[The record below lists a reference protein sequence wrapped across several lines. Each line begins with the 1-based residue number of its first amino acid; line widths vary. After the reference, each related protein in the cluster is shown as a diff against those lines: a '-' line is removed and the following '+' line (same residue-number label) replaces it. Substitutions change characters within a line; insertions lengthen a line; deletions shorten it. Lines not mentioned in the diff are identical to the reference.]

1 MELNMKKMVNF
12 RIALSLMFVF
22 AIAGCKTP
30 PKMTD
35 DTMVTSTVDGTTLM
49 HRHAI
54 AAPAQFSALNET
66 YRALYP
72 ASVMTRPDFSGK
84 VVETLK
90 TGESYTVVGQ
100 VENNWLALG
109 EDAQAEAAPAPAAD
123 AKAADNKGAAA
134 QAPTSAVKV
143 IGYVPFRAVV
153 KSDMYDQTV
162 KADQPK
168 RRVRAAAKKKTC
180 VSVDGNSQACQNKN
194 NGTWIIN

>member
-22 AIAGCKTP
+22 AVAGCKTP

-35 DTMVTSTVDGTTLM
+35 DTMVTNTVDGTTLI
-49 HRHAI
+49 HRHAV
-54 AAPAQFSALNET
+54 AAPAQFTAVNES

-72 ASVMTRPDFSGK
+72 ASVMTRPDFGGK

-90 TGESYTVVGQ
+90 TGETYTVVGQ

-109 EDAQAEAAPAPAAD
+109 EEADAVSPPATD
-123 AKAADNKGAAA
+123 AKATDSKGAAP
-134 QAPTSAVKV
+134 QAPTNAAKV

-153 KSDMYDQTV
+153 KSDLYDQTI

-168 RRVRAAAKKKTC
+168 RRARAAAKKKTC
-180 VSVDGNSQACQNKN
+180 VSVDGNSQACQNSN

>member
-1 MELNMKKMVNF
+1 MKKMVNF

-22 AIAGCKTP
+22 AVAGCKTP

-35 DTMVTSTVDGTTLM
+35 DTMVTSTVEGTTLI
-49 HRHAI
+49 HRHAV
-54 AAPAQFSALNET
+54 AAPAQFSALNEA

-109 EDAQAEAAPAPAAD
+109 EEAQADSAPVAAD
-123 AKAADNKGAAA
+123 AKATDSKGAAA
-134 QAPTSAVKV
+134 PAPTNAVKV

-153 KSDMYDQTV
+153 KSDLYDQTI